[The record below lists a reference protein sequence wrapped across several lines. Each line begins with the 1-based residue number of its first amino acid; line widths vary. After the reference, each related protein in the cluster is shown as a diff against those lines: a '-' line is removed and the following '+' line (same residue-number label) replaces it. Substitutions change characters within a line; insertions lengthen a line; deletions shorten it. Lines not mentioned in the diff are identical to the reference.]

1 MSRLIINAIIK
12 FILCF
17 ILLSFIACN
26 TSSEET
32 NSSNVDDNS
41 SSSETNSKKCS
52 DIDSYDYGYAVAKD
66 QDGLLA
72 DCNYLYD
79 IAITQK
85 NIENKSCF
93 CNGVTDYRNNK

>member
-1 MSRLIINAIIK
+1 MSRLIINAIVK

-52 DIDSYDYGYAVAKD
+52 DMDSYDYGYAVAKD

-93 CNGVTDYRNNK
+93 CSGVTDYRNNK